1 MPRLK
6 LEQIREKLGLIRV
19 TMESY
24 VKHGTIPIKLKKAFC
39 DAFIEKVYVFD
50 DDDDGNGKNKKT
62 RVKIIFD
69 AFESEGLLGF
79 DEAEIEISSKME
91 TLGSP
96 RKAIPRLWYGF
107 SYCGND
113 GDSKTSN
120 ATVRWTVA
128 ATSANTGGYNYF
140 LQSKK
145 CKRISSGSP
154 KRGIPIRVSL
164 FFAAAAPDKT

>member
-1 MPRLK
+1 MVESGKFSNHTFDRIQQAELRKEDYEKELRRIKREMPRLE

-50 DDDDGNGKNKKT
+50 DEDGDDGNGKNKKT

-69 AFESEGLLGF
+69 AFESESLLGF

-96 RKAIPRLWYGF
+96 KIRDTHLGIPYFYWA
-107 SYCGND
+107 D
-113 GDSKTSN
+113 AGDSK
-120 ATVRWTVA
+120 
-128 ATSANTGGYNYF
+128 
-140 LQSKK
+140 
-145 CKRISSGSP
+145 
-154 KRGIPIRVSL
+154 
-164 FFAAAAPDKT
+164 D